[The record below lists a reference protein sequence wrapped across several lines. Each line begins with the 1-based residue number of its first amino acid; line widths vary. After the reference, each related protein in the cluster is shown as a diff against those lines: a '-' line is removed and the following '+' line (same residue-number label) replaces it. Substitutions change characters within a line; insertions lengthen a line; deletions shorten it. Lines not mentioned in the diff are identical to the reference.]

1 MSGIPPPCAP
11 AAPAAALQRHRRK
24 RTHCTLEGSVST
36 RDGHWAMQG
45 VRFFVLGASNWIN
58 DDPWP
63 SCIEHRKPPA
73 SVVMNRKSPG
83 LRGTFASWLRDM
95 AGDGSVTSVSAF
107 TAAMNSR
114 DVRQLGQAGPCEV
127 QGAIQALERFVADV
141 ATTDGDIPS
150 FVAVRGGALLRS
162 QLGDAAFQTT
172 ALWLDLSVDELMTET
187 ATALQGVKAFLE
199 TREISGPQPLL
210 QTLLP
215 ALQGQEAL
223 KVVICGPAD
232 DPAIGAAHDQLSS
245 LLQLAK
251 TAEDAASCLELSSL
265 VPQQGVLGDLLAS
278 AFQDIRCSHIALSEF
293 LTGEVCLKDFGFP
306 GHILPKLH
314 MKYQV
319 TNQDR
324 VKLHL
329 VAESA
334 MEDFEARGWSSS
346 SRSGVLHL
354 ADCYELPPEVLT
366 TSSVRSFAR
375 SQDQHDPLVR
385 TIARLRE
392 DVSCA
397 VALLP
402 LCATHPFNM
411 IRVLQ
416 LGGIHSL
423 LALLADS
430 SSLAERRGEAM
441 EELSDAE
448 ISAMVLMVLCASSA
462 IRRFLVSQG
471 IFELLA
477 VAVRYP
483 SSSRQL
489 QIFCAL
495 LVRLLRD
502 PEHRPQQLGQPLAE
516 QLGDLLQRP
525 DATLSAQ
532 AVAAASAALSPFLP
546 VEAFEPLL
554 PQLGSAARTPE
565 AFKALCASLT
575 LSVSTGDVSRL
586 NVPRLLSLIPV
597 DPPKGILFHHG
608 ALCALALCG
617 RTAAMTSLCRPW
629 VVSAAMA
636 LLRSAMTSP
645 LLPLKELKVAL
656 PLAMAA
662 DEAAPPN
669 PTGATELNCEVEEKM
684 RMKRTFG
691 GTWRTAT
698 PEPDTGPV
706 LSTPRLRKQRLLG
719 LAQRWPREQL
729 AASPNAADFQER
741 PQVRLEIFDEH
752 TELFLALSALPVCK
766 CPSSDASPE
775 GQMGFWI
782 CECPEEQRDKH
793 QLDLKAAV
801 HVSAS
806 TSHAEHLVSVAL
818 PRGLYT
824 LVPFSSHQVADA
836 TRIKA
841 QCRKQLCGCVDLN
854 LHQKDFYEL
863 GTRFLYLSIWGEAT
877 EISIQATQP
886 WFQRLR
892 LRWPLLTAAMPLWLC
907 PKAATEVLICI
918 TGDEEESLRHSEP
931 CLDLWPLVPHRRVR
945 NERTGALRIHIPR
958 LTGNLRITCMWQEPQ
973 DCERT
978 PQLLVYSSDPLE
990 AFAPRKSSPELS
1002 LPPGACEM
1010 PREIQ
1015 NFWQSSVL
1023 CAGSWTSGF
1032 SSGFG
1037 SLRNPQV
1044 VLEVIRGPSRGEEL
1058 QLEIYLCI
1066 PARKDKEAARPKA
1079 SFTIFARQEE
1089 SGRAP
1094 GAPERLAEGVL
1105 RRELARAKTAVGS
1118 YVMTSL
1124 SLCGAESRQQL
1135 YCVLQ
1140 NDALQETWPWQLR
1153 ILARIRAKD
1162 GEAGQAGLSQPV
1174 GTPDEPPLRCA
1185 VLGGWAEPGRI
1196 YTCWPELAEDET
1208 AGRGVEHLSYAWMR
1222 DEWSYEAPQVDLS
1235 SGALV
1240 QTTSSASPSSW
1251 PPVEPLPQLEAGEE
1265 MDVTTQL
1272 VPPQIQVDPEDA
1284 PERPQT
1290 LAQRMPTR
1298 KASAVPPLP
1307 KRLVLRSDP
1316 PASPATETPT
1326 PENDDVRP
1334 VRNAAVPRP
1343 AELDAKPPS
1352 PLAPPSQLQ
1361 RRARMEQLLRRRK
1374 HGRERIM
1381 PEAEFYRE
1389 AVRPGRQHSA
1399 SLPPGPRATEHGER
1413 ADAEGGEWNG
1423 QNGPSSA
1430 RGTRSPSLPPIEQEL
1445 RCCNFAGHPVFCCRG
1460 AAASE
1465 HQAVRRHLVRL
1476 QRDAPDMQ
1484 RLGFGNVVAGPPH
1497 APATRPS
1504 ADHQLDPR
1512 WSASVLE
1519 RHCARRHGGP
1529 RAVGHRLRQW
1539 GLRQRAE
1546 DARRATKP
1554 GGGVGGTG
1562 ARTLAIRTGLVPSR
1576 SEGDEIGVRF
1586 P

>member
-1 MSGIPPPCAP
+1 MVDLHELHSHLPELTAPWREAFQPVTVLCAGRIQ
-11 AAPAAALQRHRRK
+11 LDQR
-24 RTHCTLEGSVST
+24 C
-36 RDGHWAMQG
+36 
-45 VRFFVLGASNWIN
+45 
-58 DDPWP
+58 
-63 SCIEHRKPPA
+63 
-73 SVVMNRKSPG
+73 VVMNPRSPG
-83 LRGTFASWLRDM
+83 LRGIFASWLKDM
-95 AGDGSVTSVSAF
+95 AGDGSLVTVSAF
-107 TAAMNSR
+107 TAAMNERSDLR
-114 DVRQLGQAGPCEV
+114 PLGEAGPCEV
-127 QGAIQALERFVADV
+127 QAAIQALERFVADV
-141 ATTDGDIPS
+141 ATKDRGDIPS
-150 FVAVRGGALLRS
+150 FVAVRVGLRS
-162 QLGDAAFQTT
+162 QLGDASFQTT

-187 ATALQGVKAFLE
+187 AMASELQKVKAFLE
-199 TREISGPQPLL
+199 TREVSGPQPLL

-223 KVVICGPAD
+223 KVVICGPPD
-232 DPAIGAAHDQLSS
+232 DPATGAAHDQLSS
-245 LLQLAK
+245 LLRLLAP
-251 TAEDAASCLELSSL
+251 EDAASCLELSSL
-265 VPQQGVLGDLLAS
+265 REVQPDLGNLLTF
-278 AFQDIRCSHIALSEF
+278 AFQDLRCSRIAFSEF

-306 GHILPKLH
+306 GHILPKLP

-319 TNQDR
+319 TNHDR

-329 VAESA
+329 AAESA
-334 MEDFEARGWSSS
+334 MEDFEARGWGSSS
-346 SRSGVLHL
+346 SRSAVLHL

-366 TSSVRSFAR
+366 TSSVHTFAR
-375 SQDQHDPLVR
+375 SQDQYDPLVR

-402 LCATHPFNM
+402 LCATHPFNLL
-411 IRVLQ
+411 RVLQ

-430 SSLAERRGEAM
+430 SSLALERRGEAV

-448 ISAMVLMVLCASSA
+448 ISAMVLMVLCASRA

-477 VAVRYP
+477 VAIRYP

-489 QIFCAL
+489 QIFCGF

-502 PEHRPQQLGQPLAE
+502 PEHRHQPLGQPLAE

-532 AVAAASAALSPFLP
+532 AVAAASAALSPLVP

-554 PQLGSAARTPE
+554 PRLLGSAARTPE

-575 LSVSTGDVSRL
+575 LSAARADVSWL

-597 DPPKGILFHHG
+597 DPPKGIFFHHG
-608 ALCALALCG
+608 ALCALALCD

-636 LLRSAMTSP
+636 LLRSAMTTSSSQ
-645 LLPLKELKVAL
+645 LPLKELKVAL
-656 PLAMAA
+656 PLAAIA
-662 DEAAPPN
+662 DEAKTPPG
-669 PTGATELNCEVEEKM
+669 PAMGPTELSCEVEEKM

-691 GTWRTAT
+691 STWRTAT
-698 PEPDTGPV
+698 PEPDTSGAA
-706 LSTPRLRKQRLLG
+706 STPRLRKQRLLG

-766 CPSSDASPE
+766 CPLSDAFPE

-806 TSHAEHLVSVAL
+806 TDATEHLVSVAL

-824 LVPFSSHQVADA
+824 LVPFSSHQVCADA
-836 TRIKA
+836 DRIKA

-854 LHQKDFYEL
+854 LHQENLYEL

-877 EISIQATQP
+877 EISIQATKP

-892 LRWPLLTAAMPLWLC
+892 LRWPLVTALPLWLC
-907 PKAATEVLICI
+907 PSKATEVLICI
-918 TGDEEESLRHSEP
+918 TDTDEGECSLRHSEP

-958 LTGNLRITCMWQEPQ
+958 LSGNLRISCMWQEPPS
-973 DCERT
+973 CERI
-978 PQLLVYSSDPLE
+978 PQLLIYSSDPLE
-990 AFAPRKSSPELS
+990 AFAPRPELP
-1002 LPPGACEM
+1002 LVPACEM

-1044 VLEVIRGPSRGEEL
+1044 VLEVVRGPSRGEEL

-1066 PARKDKEAARPKA
+1066 PARKDKEAVRPKA
-1079 SFTIFARQEE
+1079 SFTVFARQEE
-1089 SGRAP
+1089 SGRAQ

-1105 RRELARAKTAVGS
+1105 RRELGRAKTAVGS

-1124 SLCGAESRQQL
+1124 TLCGAESRQQL

-1153 ILARIRAKD
+1153 VLARIRAKD
-1162 GEAGQAGLSQPV
+1162 GESAGQAGLSQPM

-1196 YTCWPELAEDET
+1196 YTCWPEGVASYSPKRRGFPVYLADQEEA
-1208 AGRGVEHLSYAWMR
+1208 AGRGVSPSEHLSYAWMR
-1222 DEWSYEAPQVDLS
+1222 DAWSYEAPQVDIS
-1235 SGALV
+1235 SGSLAQQLRA
-1240 QTTSSASPSSW
+1240 SAAGGCW
-1251 PPVEPLPQLEAGEE
+1251 PAPEPLPQLEAGEE
-1265 MDVTTQL
+1265 PDVTTQL
-1272 VPPQIQVDPEDA
+1272 VPPKIRVDPEDA
-1284 PERPQT
+1284 PERPQI
-1290 LAQRMPTR
+1290 LAQKLPGR
-1298 KASAVPPLP
+1298 KPPAVPPPP

-1316 PASPATETPT
+1316 PTSPATETPS
-1326 PENDDVRP
+1326 PKNEGPPAVR
-1334 VRNAAVPRP
+1334 AALPRP
-1343 AELDAKPPS
+1343 TDLDALPPS
-1352 PLAPPSQLQ
+1352 PRAPPSQLQ

-1389 AVRPGRQHSA
+1389 SVRPGRQNSA
-1399 SLPPGPRATEHGER
+1399 SSLPPRPRAERGE
-1413 ADAEGGEWNG
+1413 AEGGEG
-1423 QNGPSSA
+1423 GEGLGDRNGPNGPCSA
-1430 RGTRSPSLPPIEQEL
+1430 RGMRSPSLPPIEQEL

-1460 AAASE
+1460 TAASE
-1465 HQAVRRHLVRL
+1465 HQNVRRHLVRL
-1476 QRDAPDMQ
+1476 QRDAPGLQ

-1497 APATRPS
+1497 APVLIISWIRAGALSTWNATAPEGMAVPVQS
-1504 ADHQLDPR
+1504 AIVSVNGVSGNVQKMREELRSQEVELEVLAPER
-1512 WSASVLE
+1512 WRYTQVTRSA
-1519 RHCARRHGGP
+1519 
-1529 RAVGHRLRQW
+1529 
-1539 GLRQRAE
+1539 
-1546 DARRATKP
+1546 
-1554 GGGVGGTG
+1554 
-1562 ARTLAIRTGLVPSR
+1562 
-1576 SEGDEIGVRF
+1576 
-1586 P
+1586 